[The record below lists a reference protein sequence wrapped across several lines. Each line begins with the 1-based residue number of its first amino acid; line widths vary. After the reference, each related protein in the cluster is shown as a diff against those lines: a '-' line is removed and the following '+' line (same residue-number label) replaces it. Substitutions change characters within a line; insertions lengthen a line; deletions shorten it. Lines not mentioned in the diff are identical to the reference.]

1 MKNGLTRGM
10 RPFAP
15 ALARTTRAAPGGK
28 TAAATAETAR
38 AGLSNGAVAAATHPG
53 YAAARL
59 VAPVVA
65 VLAALAL
72 GGCASLGQPAA
83 GGNDA
88 VVDFDLLESMISVE
102 SYPIE
107 PARAAGADADSP
119 AMHTGAL

>member
-53 YAAARL
+53 YAARL

-72 GGCASLGQPAA
+72 GGCASLSQPAA
-83 GGNDA
+83 GRNDA